1 MYKPMIP
8 VITPE
13 FEPIDKAIRLERT
26 RLQDIEFETDTKP
39 NDAYLRYLLAEK
51 KRGIKNL
58 IVNL

>member
-1 MYKPMIP
+1 MYIEPCP
-8 VITPE
+8 VIVPE

-39 NDAYLRYLLAEK
+39 NDSYLRYLLAEK
-51 KRGIKNL
+51 RRGIKSL